1 MKNKLKNLSSH
12 SYSEFEKVFF
22 NWIKQKRSFKEED
35 TSQEGPSSSK
45 ITLVEGHDIVSN
57 EEEIAN
63 IMNDYFMNTYSD
75 FEKVFFNWI
84 KQKRSFKEEDT
95 SQQGPSSSKITLVE
109 GHDIV
114 SNEEEIANIMNDYFM
129 NITRTLNLNK
139 DFGASNDDPSEFES
153 HISIKMIHEKYPE
166 IIPDSFN
173 FKLVSD
179 DNVKKEIENL
189 NMKNSPTHGSI
200 SASISKQ
207 CVDAYL
213 SQLANS
219 INYSFQHS

>member
-1 MKNKLKNLSSH
+1 M
-12 SYSEFEKVFF
+12 
-22 NWIKQKRSFKEED
+22 
-35 TSQEGPSSSK
+35 PSSSK

-63 IMNDYFMNTYSD
+63 IMHDYFMS
-75 FEKVFFNWI
+75 
-84 KQKRSFKEEDT
+84 
-95 SQQGPSSSKITLVE
+95 
-109 GHDIV
+109 
-114 SNEEEIANIMNDYFM
+114 
-129 NITRTLNLNK
+129 ITRTLNLNK
-139 DFGASNDDPSEFES
+139 HFSDSNGDPSEFES

-189 NMKNSPTHGSI
+189 NTKNSSTHGSI